1 MAYIKSYSNYVLKS
15 KHQVTNDGT
24 IYERDYTTIG
34 GLGNYTKNQT
44 PIYQT
49 GNFIMTVNNE
59 KVNAKILSNEKWE
72 ENANGEIWTYSNVE
86 NISSNTEFKDNKIVL
101 KEDFH
106 SLLDFAYFG
115 SCTELVRTSITDA
128 LNKFPGELF
137 ATDITYDN
145 DTEKI

>member
-59 KVNAKILSNEKWE
+59 KVNAKILSNEKLE